1 MRTNVNV
8 RSMQTVSVA
17 VTWIDPENIVGLTL
31 PAYET
36 ELAAGMD
43 VCAAQPEP
51 LVLPPGAIG
60 LVPTNLAVAIPEGF
74 EIQVRPRSGLAV
86 KFGLT
91 VINAPGTID
100 ADYRG
105 EIKIALINLGQDPYT
120 IQRGDRVAQLV
131 LAPVARAQ
139 WSLHEHLDST
149 PRGAGGFGHTGVQG
163 GDSRNS

>member
-1 MRTNVNV
+1 
-8 RSMQTVSVA
+8 MQNLPVA
-17 VTWIDPENIVGLTL
+17 VAWIDAENTAGLSL

-43 VCAAQPEP
+43 VCAALRAP
-51 LVLPPGAIG
+51 LVLPAGAIG
-60 LVPTNLAVAIPEGF
+60 LVPTNLAVAIPEGY

-105 EIKIALINLGQDPYT
+105 EIKIALINLGAAPYT

-131 LAPVARAQ
+131 LAPVVRAQ
-139 WSLHEHLDST
+139 WQLQAQLDAT
-149 PRGAGGFGHTGVQG
+149 TRGAGGFGHTGVQG
-163 GDSRNS
+163 GDNRPA

>member
-1 MRTNVNV
+1 MRTNVDV

-17 VTWIDPENIVGLTL
+17 ITWIDAENIVGLTL

-43 VCAAQPEP
+43 VCAALRES
-51 LVLPPGAIG
+51 LVLQSGAID
-60 LVPTNLAVAIPEGF
+60 LVPTNLAVAIPQGF

-105 EIKIALINLGQDPYT
+105 EIKIALINLGPEPYT

-139 WSLHEHLDST
+139 WSLSEHLNST
-149 PRGAGGFGHTGVQG
+149 SRGGGGFGHTGVQG